1 MATVTGLT
9 AARMLSIEAA
19 SVVSGAIVSGN
30 LILTKKDGT
39 TINAGAVVGAT
50 GPAGPAGATGAAGA
64 AGAAGTNGNTIL
76 SGSGA
81 PLNTQGNNGDYYVNL
96 TATPSLLFYGPKASG
111 SWPSPISLGGGTG
124 GTSSLDAAF
133 PVTLGVALSD
143 ETTTITAST
152 TVAKA
157 TIRAPFAFTVTE
169 VRVTSTSLGS
179 ASTTIANVK
188 ANGTTLFST
197 RPSIPIG
204 QKSSIAT
211 GSTPAVFSN
220 TTISNDD
227 ELTFFIDQI
236 ATGMLGVKVWI
247 TGTRVITA
255 GSTTPG
261 TPTNISGSVLPT
273 SVALSW
279 TAPASSS
286 TITQYSIQYST
297 DSQNWSSPA
306 STVTGNPAATSTT
319 IFGLTT
325 GTSYVFRVQA
335 TNASGSGS
343 YGYSGTITPAS
354 APSAPLNVSALVT
367 SSTTVTV
374 TWNAPIS
381 NGGTS
386 ISSYTVE
393 KSIDTGNN
401 WTSAAGTITGTSLAA
416 TGLAA
421 STGVIFRVRAT
432 NAGGFTSDNS
442 VYSTSVT
449 PSNGTAPT
457 APTIG
462 TATATGATTA
472 SLTFT
477 APASTGTV
485 PGGTAAFI
493 TAYVIERSSNGGGA
507 WTTASATTSGSGTIT
522 ASVTGLAATT
532 AYIFRVSAT
541 NTAGL
546 TGSVSSNSNSIT
558 TSGSGGAQTLTP
570 SLFKYL
576 GSSANMTDFTYDD
589 AQLAGQLVTV
599 LPSFGNTF
607 GIGQSIE
614 GGAYNIYQGFLEF
627 NTAVGGTTVS
637 AESFKLTITSA
648 STVATGFTLELYG
661 YDFGATVEAADWRTN
676 TALSGLTLLASAGVT
691 SSSTGVIT
699 LTLSGTA
706 LRSYIQSRLS
716 TTSRFVLASS
726 RQRTNTTPTGNE
738 RIILNGSACE
748 LAFTVA

>member
-1 MATVTGLT
+1 
-9 AARMLSIEAA
+9 MLSIEAA
-19 SVVSGAIVSGN
+19 SVVSGAIVGGN

-50 GPAGPAGATGAAGA
+50 GPAGPAGATGSSGTT
-64 AGAAGTNGNTIL
+64 GAAGTNGNTIL

-81 PLNTQGNNGDYYVNL
+81 PSNTLGNNGDYYVNL

-124 GTSSLDAAF
+124 GTSSLDTAF

-152 TVAKA
+152 TTAKA

-169 VRVTSTSLGS
+169 VRVTSTSSGS
-179 ASTTIANVK
+179 VSTTIVNVK

-197 RPSIPIG
+197 RPSILIG

-236 ATGMLGVKVWI
+236 ATGMLGVKVWLI
-247 TGTRVITA
+247 GTRAITSGTTTPAAPTSVIGTA
-255 GSTTPG
+255 GSTTVSLTWNAPSSG
-261 TPTNISGSVLPT
+261 T
-273 SVALSW
+273 
-279 TAPASSS
+279 
-286 TITQYSIQYST
+286 TITQYNIQYST
-297 DSQNWSSPA
+297 DGGTSTWSSPP
-306 STVTGNPAATSTT
+306 STVTGSPAATAAIIT
-319 IFGLTT
+319 GLTT
-325 GTSYVFRVQA
+325 GTSYIFRVQA
-335 TNASGSGS
+335 VNASGAGS
-343 YGYSGTITPAS
+343 YGSSGTITPS
-354 APSAPLNVSALVT
+354 GSPTAPT
-367 SSTTVTV
+367 SVVATVLTSTTATV
-374 TWNAPIS
+374 SWNIPTS
-381 NGGTS
+381 DGGSAIT
-386 ISSYTVE
+386 SYTVE
-393 KSIDTGNN
+393 KSIDIGVN
-401 WTSAAGTITGTSLAA
+401 WTSAAGTITGNSLAA
-416 TGLAA
+416 TGLVA
-421 STGVIFRVRAT
+421 STPVIFRVRAT
-432 NAGGFTSDNS
+432 NAGNLTSANS
-442 VYSTSVT
+442 TSSTSVT

-462 TATATGATTA
+462 TATATGATTS

-477 APASTGTV
+477 APASPGTI
-485 PGGTAAFI
+485 PGGTAATI
-493 TAYVIERSSNGGGA
+493 TSYVIERSTNGGGV

-541 NTAGL
+541 NSAGL
-546 TGSVSSNSNSIT
+546 TSSVSSSSNSIT

-570 SLFKYL
+570 SLVKFIQ
-576 GSSANMTDFTYDD
+576 SSASSVDFSYSD
-589 AQLAGQLVTV
+589 AQSATQGVAV
-599 LPSFGNTF
+599 LPTFGNTF
-607 GIGQSIE
+607 NIGQSFE
-614 GGAYNIYQGFLEF
+614 ANSYNIFQGYVEF

-637 AESFKLTITSA
+637 AESFKVTITNA
-648 STVATGFTLELYG
+648 TNVVTGFTLELYG

-676 TALSGLTLLASAGVT
+676 TALSSLTLLGSAGVT

-738 RIILNGSACE
+738 RISLNGAACE